1 MMVSTKKLT
10 TRMVL
15 LMYDS
20 ILHFTKNGTEKIEK
34 KIKEFLNTGTMS
46 LGELVLGLGEPINE
60 LLCNIVSETIE
71 EIDEAF
77 RKDPLRKKEYHI
89 IRKDQ
94 NCVLTSYGMIT

>member
-46 LGELVLGLGEPINE
+46 FGN
-60 LLCNIVSETIE
+60 
-71 EIDEAF
+71 
-77 RKDPLRKKEYHI
+77 
-89 IRKDQ
+89 
-94 NCVLTSYGMIT
+94 